1 MIKKFFIIFFIFF
14 LNSNITFSSN
24 NIFFLDLDF
33 ILNNSDR
40 GKAILSK
47 LDSINKKNINE
58 IKIIEQ
64 NLINEN
70 EEINKIKNV
79 ISKEELEKK
88 IALLQKNIE
97 SFNTK
102 KKELGSSF
110 NQLRE
115 DEFNQLMSDIR
126 PIIEIYMN
134 ENSIDFLLNK
144 KDIFIAKSDKNITSE
159 LLNLINNNLK

>member
-1 MIKKFFIIFFIFF
+1 MIKKFFILFFIFF
-14 LNSNITFSSN
+14 LNFNTTFSSD

-33 ILNNSDR
+33 ILNNSNR
-40 GKAILSK
+40 GKAILLK

-64 NLINEN
+64 NLIKEN

-79 ISKEELEKK
+79 IAKDELEKK
-88 IALLQKNIE
+88 IALLQNNIE
-97 SFNTK
+97 IFNTK

-115 DEFNQLMSDIR
+115 DEFNQLLSDIR
-126 PIIEIYMN
+126 PIIETYMN

-144 KDIFIAKSDKNITSE
+144 KDIFIANSDRNITSE

>member
-1 MIKKFFIIFFIFF
+1 
-14 LNSNITFSSN
+14 
-24 NIFFLDLDF
+24 
-33 ILNNSDR
+33 
-40 GKAILSK
+40 
-47 LDSINKKNINE
+47 
-58 IKIIEQ
+58 
-64 NLINEN
+64 
-70 EEINKIKNV
+70 
-79 ISKEELEKK
+79 LEKK
-88 IALLQKNIE
+88 ISLLQKNIE

>member
-14 LNSNITFSSN
+14 FNSNITFSSD

-47 LDSINKKNINE
+47 LDVINKKNINE

-79 ISKEELEKK
+79 ISKE
-88 IALLQKNIE
+88 
-97 SFNTK
+97 
-102 KKELGSSF
+102 
-110 NQLRE
+110 
-115 DEFNQLMSDIR
+115 
-126 PIIEIYMN
+126 
-134 ENSIDFLLNK
+134 
-144 KDIFIAKSDKNITSE
+144 
-159 LLNLINNNLK
+159 